1 MEEVTLLMLWLGF
14 DSDFGLR
21 ISKFSRILS
30 DMSIR
35 ILDVGQCG
43 FDGPAISQLLHEKLH
58 ATVQSAATADQAK
71 RELASGKFDLVLV
84 NREFAADRG
93 SGVELIQDLV
103 DNGTTVPLMLVSD
116 HEDAQRAAVAAG
128 AVRGFGKSEL
138 QEPATFELIKKS
150 AKHSR

>member
-1 MEEVTLLMLWLGF
+1 
-14 DSDFGLR
+14 
-21 ISKFSRILS
+21 
-30 DMSIR
+30 MSIR

-43 FDGPAISQLLHEKLH
+43 FDGPAISHLLHEKLH
-58 ATVQSAATADQAK
+58 ATVKSAATADEAK
-71 RELASGKFDLVLV
+71 RELASSKFDLVLV
-84 NREFAADRG
+84 NREFAADRS

-116 HEDAQRAAVAAG
+116 HADAQDAAVAAG

-138 QEPATFELIKKS
+138 EEPSTFELIKNS